1 MTPQTLGPWLVVI
14 FLWVELG
21 RIQDMI
27 PGLKYMK
34 PGLLIQFALFLM
46 VLSNLHR
53 LRFNQPILQWRLG
66 FLLTII
72 PGLFLGYGTGRVR
85 MIFQFEIERF
95 LSGFLGILLLIRSLA
110 DLRRVHTALLY
121 LALVLSL
128 WTISHGGHGPGL
140 LGDENDI
147 ALFLVMLLPFAYMKS
162 SLETKA
168 TRKAFCV
175 LVFLLTLMAI
185 ASTVSRGGMVGTL
198 PTLGFIWLKSRR
210 KALSLVLFAIGIG
223 LTVAFGPEKL
233 VSEFKTIGDTK
244 ESTASSR
251 LFFWGLS
258 LELFKLHPLFGVGA
272 ECWGNAIWAN
282 IQSGAIAIDRKIGN
296 MTPHSVYFQLIAE
309 MGLLGTVAWVGFLGA
324 FASTLYK
331 LRGSRLDSQLAGVMG
346 GRPSAATLPHALELQ
361 AQVKAACISLAIC
374 LLGFMLAG
382 AFLSVLFYPMIYI
395 FAALAQATKNVWDQ
409 ELITLSVL
417 KGKAPQPPAPP
428 PAPAST
434 AAGDV
439 PGSG

>member
-1 MTPQTLGPWLVVI
+1 LTLQRIGPWLVVV

-34 PGLLIQFALFLM
+34 PGLLIQFALFLL
-46 VLSNLHR
+46 VLANLHR
-53 LRFNQPILQWRLG
+53 LRINQPVLAWRFG
-66 FLLTII
+66 FLLSII

-95 LSGFLGILLLIRSLA
+95 LSGFMGILLLIRSLA

-121 LALVLSL
+121 LALVLSV
-128 WTISHGGHGPGL
+128 WTIAHGGHGPGL

-162 SLETKA
+162 TLETKPLM
-168 TRKAFCV
+168 KAFC
-175 LVFLLTLMAI
+175 LLIFLLTLMGI
-185 ASTVSRGGMVGTL
+185 ATTVSRGGMVGAL
-198 PTLGFIWLKSRR
+198 PTLAFIWLKSKK

-233 VSEFKTIGDTK
+233 VSEFKTIGDTQ

-251 LFFWGLS
+251 IFFWGLS
-258 LELFKLHPLFGVGA
+258 WELFKLHPFFGVGA

-282 IQSGAIAIDRKIGN
+282 IQSGAIQIGRKIGN

-309 MGLLGTVAWVGFLGA
+309 MGLLGTVMWTGFLAA
-324 FASTLYK
+324 FAGTLYR
-331 LRGSRLDSQLAGVMG
+331 LRGTRLDSQLAAIIGNRPDSAVM
-346 GRPSAATLPHALELQ
+346 PHALELLN
-361 AQVKAACISLAIC
+361 QVKAACISLAIC

-395 FAALAQATKNVWDQ
+395 FGALAQATKNVWDQ
-409 ELITLSVL
+409 ELIILNLT
-417 KGKAPQPPAPP
+417 KGKAAPPAAGIAPAAP
-428 PAPAST
+428 AAPAPA
-434 AAGDV
+434 
-439 PGSG
+439 